1 MRLVHVADPEQRVR
15 HRDLGALGDLEE
27 QVDGAGDL
35 HAVTAE
41 DQRPLGGRDHLGQV
55 VRLGHVAADGSQQPR
70 QPQLI
75 GLRIGDRCLELQH
88 VLREVEQHRAG
99 PPAAGDLEGLGDCVR
114 DLIGVHDHGGELGDR
129 QRDADDIGLL
139 EGVLAEQRPRDIAG
153 DGDHRHRVHHGRG
166 QAGDEVD
173 GTGAAGGDRHA
184 HAAGCAA
191 VAVGR
196 VRAALL
202 MADEDVAQR
211 ELAQH
216 VVDGQDRPAGV
227 AEDGGD
233 ALADQRLAYGART
246 DARRD
251 LLGGRKGAV
260 RERECSHVAWVPL
273 VKQEPRLAPWP
284 GGVAVA
290 LFGCLSG
297 YSV

>member
-1 MRLVHVADPEQRVR
+1 MTTVAYLVTGSAMPTISVSWKASLPSSARGTLPVMATIGTESIMAVARPVTRLMAPGPR
-15 HRDLGALGDLEE
+15 
-27 QVDGAGDL
+27 
-35 HAVTAE
+35 
-41 DQRPLGGRDHLGQV
+41 GRD
-55 VRLGHVAADGSQQPR
+55 
-70 QPQLI
+70 
-75 GLRIGDRCLELQH
+75 
-88 VLREVEQHRAG
+88 
-99 PPAAGDLEGLGDCVR
+99 R
-114 DLIGVHDHGGELGDR
+114 D
-129 QRDADDIGLL
+129 
-139 EGVLAEQRPRDIAG
+139 
-153 DGDHRHRVHHGRG
+153 
-166 QAGDEVD
+166 
-173 GTGAAGGDRHA
+173 A

-297 YSV
+297 YSVERPPSRHPRRMTSRRMLMSTSTPRSPAWTGRTTGSAADAPRSTDMGGPYQCCQPWVSGTFVACDRPRITECITNDISADIRRRFSD